1 MVKKAYFILQKWY
14 IVFIA
19 ICIVMVAFFVASR
32 IPKKPELGFNKQLL
46 NPNEFRSSIPNVF
59 DTTISH
65 TEKQVDVTVNR
76 EGVSLSFQ
84 LPLEQSTIKE
94 GPNLIAF
101 SSPNG
106 EITTEYSMRRDGLKE
121 NIILN
126 KIPKENVFPST
137 LKTQGLITKISAE
150 GIPVFFDKDNKY
162 QFHFE
167 RPYVKDGNGAMSYA
181 VKYKVV
187 GQEEENKQKTQASFA
202 TELLSSLHTIT
213 QTGQT
218 YVLQVEV
225 DSTWLHDPKRVLPI
239 TIDPT
244 VVHNSTST
252 FATGTSNGTMDTGSG
267 ATPSVEGYY
276 QELSTDTSTVGLW
289 HMNEASGNV
298 LDSSGN
304 GNTGTPTG
312 TSVVSGLLGNA
323 RSFNGST
330 DFISVPATAKLDVQR
345 LTIEAWTYSTNYI
358 HNGFIFEKTTN
369 GLVNTQY
376 SCFFAASNVFI
387 FRTYNTVP
395 TIDDLSIVTSAYSLD
410 NKWNHIACVYDGATK
425 KIYIN
430 GVEVASKAYSQTL
443 QTNAAGTAIIGA
455 YGSGTSYFFNGKIDE
470 VRVSNVA
477 RSPEEIKAHASRR
490 PHASYTSPVID
501 LGTKATAW
509 NSLTWSES
517 GVSTGY
523 GETVYSATN
532 LVAQW
537 NLNDSGLTTASVY
550 AGSCGVAC
558 NGTLTGFSNLS
569 GPDVLPLSGWTR
581 QNQRWGTAAVMFD
594 GVDDYI
600 SIPDQTALDASTAVT
615 VEAWVNPRTI
625 DHQSSIVNKQGSGT
639 DRAYVLYTET
649 TNVPKFSISTT
660 GSNTV
665 VATAITPLKA
675 NNWYYL
681 VGAYD
686 GTNVKIYVNGV
697 LEGITPASGTIF
709 NSTDQLEIGW
719 IPGWASAYIFNG
731 IIDSTRIYSRAL
743 AANEILSNYN
753 ASNLEFQTRVG
764 NTADPT
770 DGTWEAWKPITSE
783 STVDTLDSATGQ
795 WKIDS
800 NQKSSPAVSAGGTI
814 NLGTGADGACIMDNG
829 TKTLDSTAGSSVCN
843 GSARATAYAVN
854 FSDTTLELAGDT
866 SVTVSTTPTGL
877 AAGDEF
883 IIINLQGTSNDYQSV
898 GEYETHV
905 ISSISTN
912 TLNFTD
918 YPLSNTYDGTTQKI
932 MVQRVPNFGAVTIC
946 GGNTGGGC
954 TAAAT
959 LTATAWNGT
968 KNGLLFFRSN
978 GTLTNNGTITM
989 NSKGFVGGSPGGMSI
1004 GVDNCLL
1011 DGTSAHGR
1019 AGESIGGQT
1028 PLPSCNSIARTN
1040 NVGGGSGG
1048 VGYAT
1053 WYTPFS
1059 VEGGSGG
1066 SYGTIGT
1073 SGKDGTSA
1081 IGIPG
1086 KTYGNNTNVFLG
1098 SGGGSAGG
1106 WTGGTGHVGGLGG
1119 NGGGA
1124 IFISAD
1130 TVTNNNSITSSGGR
1144 GFNSNADAGGNGA
1157 AGGGGSG
1164 GSIFLNANI
1173 VTLGSNIVD
1182 AIGGIT
1188 YLQSAQCGGRCGGNG
1203 GAGRITIS
1211 YSTSLSGSTLPP
1223 AYVNKIS
1230 TLLKQEGTGA
1240 LQYST
1245 GKVESDAGTI
1255 GMWHLDETGGTGAYL
1270 HDSSGIIS
1278 TSCGTGGTVTVVDG
1292 SCVHN
1297 FTALGA
1303 STFTPLSATTSVAAL
1318 VVAGGGGGANTGGG
1332 GGAGGLVYNT
1342 NVTVSATPY
1351 TITVGDGGNGGLT
1364 TGAAG
1369 TSGSNSIFSTIT
1381 ATGGGGGSSHGG
1393 VGGANGGS
1401 GGGGA
1406 LKSAAPASTAG
1417 VGSQGNNG
1425 GIGYIDVGWVGN
1437 NSGGGGA
1444 GAVGGAGSTV
1454 SGSGAGGAGLSY
1466 SISGTT
1472 ASYAGGG
1479 GGGPVNGA
1487 QTAGAG
1493 GSGGGGAG
1501 NTNGVGTA
1509 GTTNTG
1515 GGGGGGSYSAGVYYN
1530 GGKGGSGIVIIKY
1543 PAVQTVTYNHSA
1555 PTGTSVVNG
1564 ISGKARSFNGSTDR
1578 IEIGTG
1584 ISPQNITL
1592 EAWVY
1597 RTSAT
1602 TNMGIIRKNAAYA
1615 LSLVS
1620 DTIQFAGNPWAF
1632 SSTGVGIEMYKWTHL
1647 AVTQD
1652 GKTAAIYK
1660 NGIKIGNVTQSG
1672 VLASNANQTRIG
1684 YDDNNWWW
1692 GGYID
1697 EVRISNIARTPEEI
1711 AEAYRLGN
1719 NHSIFK
1725 TIAPTDL
1732 STKTVLPFYIA
1743 ADRPGTYLN
1752 ASFGG
1757 SSYVNYQPDANTAA
1771 LFHLDDDNKE
1781 VARSCYDLRQFG
1793 VVTSGIYTVDP
1804 DGSGDGAPIQVY
1816 CNMTYDGGGWT
1827 MAVKSWYGSAMI
1839 GKSEAVGAVADATTL
1854 MGNAYKL
1861 ADADVRNIIGPSNNF
1876 DVMVDQNGF
1885 NALYSAGNYE
1895 FVVLRNYTGYWTY
1908 EKGMPAST
1916 TATSF
1921 QSYRASDQALAWTG
1935 DIGCGYN
1942 AGAGTA
1948 GINCHGSLGVT
1959 NNPQGGAGCVINMG
1973 TASNA
1978 GWYHFFM
1985 NQWNDDTY
1993 IYICNGAQHSS
2004 GQSMNHRFW
2013 IREKNPV
2020 KAIVKNS
2027 AEIPTTDLITAT
2039 GGTIT
2044 YVDGYKIHTFT
2055 GSGTFQVTAGKGDV
2069 ETLIVGGGAGGGS
2082 YVGGGGG
2089 GGGVYEGSFKV
2100 VPASYTVTVGNG
2112 GSGGSGG
2119 GAADNANGGN
2129 STVVGGTISLTAL
2142 GGGTGS
2148 RFPDGAGTAGGSGGG
2163 AGGCSAGSGAGGAA
2177 QQPTSG
2183 TGGLG
2188 NAGGAMSAVARSGN
2202 DTEGRGGGGSGS
2214 GIAAT
2219 NCSEPGDGGTGRRS
2233 SLSGTAYYY
2242 GGGGGGGGFYP
2253 GDLGTTRAGNG
2264 GAGGGGGGG
2273 AYATGTPGAG
2283 GTGGTANGETPTLNM
2298 GTTGQG
2304 VGGAG
2309 GVNTGGGGGGCG
2321 HSDKGGNGGSGIVII
2336 RYPSKVYSE
2345 RNTVATGTTLTQ
2357 GKVGKAR
2364 YFNGTSDLISLGNPS
2379 SLQITGSQTIEM
2391 WLYPTD
2397 LTVRR
2402 NPFAKAYGGEG
2413 TITQETTGILT
2424 YYYGTSGINAAPYT
2438 GFTSSAAITANK
2450 WNHIAVVRD
2459 LSAMKVYWYIN
2470 GQQTSTATAPY
2481 SAATAGTLPAYIGTG
2496 YTNLYMGSIDEV
2508 RISNTART
2516 ASDIRQTYEA
2526 TTRSHPITI
2535 DFGAKLDSGN
2545 LIANS
2550 GDVSFTVD
2558 ATTFGLNQKGSNIY
2572 PDDKIIVRE
2581 NYDGTEYI
2589 AQGNVISATAATGA
2603 VNILSWDAGSTFP
2616 ASGFTAN
2623 ADVFKW
2629 QREYWNITDAQFDS
2643 RNSVK
2648 QLSLRLT
2655 DGNEGRTIWLDDIKS
2670 TNGYLTIPTGSSIPS
2685 SVGNRYFQYRTI
2697 FSSTDA
2703 SLSAKLTSVTLNYN
2717 ANVAPTTPSLDSPPK
2732 STTSVSRTPTLQTTG
2747 TDINLDYLRY
2757 KIQLCTDAAM
2767 TLNCQ
2772 TFDQTSSQTG
2782 WSAQNAENG
2791 TAYTTGMQGS
2801 YTLQT
2806 PLNYVTT
2813 YYWRSYAIDPGGANT
2828 WTGTQATPFSFTT
2841 TAVEAASSCKS
2852 TRTNDT
2858 TNTIEWTD
2866 VSGNETGYK
2875 IQRNVDAAGWVDLN
2889 PSLNPNTVSYIDS
2902 TVQLNHSYQYRIAP
2916 FIAGPQYGAWCTTQT
2931 QTVNS
2936 SVFEFGGGFNFS
2948 GITIQ

>member
-1 MVKKAYFILQKWY
+1 MVKKAHSILQKSY
-14 IVFIA
+14 IA
-19 ICIVMVAFFVASR
+19 IIAVCIVVTAFFVSSF
-32 IPKKPELGFNKQLL
+32 IPKKPELGFNRQLL
-46 NPNEFRSSIPNVF
+46 NPSEFHSSIPNVF

-84 LPLEQSTIKE
+84 LPLEQSTLKE

-126 KIPKENVFPST
+126 KIPKENIFPST

-167 RPYVKDGNGAMSYA
+167 RPYIKDGNGAISYA
-181 VKYKVV
+181 VKYRVV
-187 GQEEENKQKTQASFA
+187 GQEEENAQKTQANFA

-225 DSTWLHDPKRVLPI
+225 DSAWLHDPKRVLPI

-252 FATGTSNGTMDTGSG
+252 FATGTSNDTIDTGSG
-267 ATPSVEGYY
+267 STPSIESYY
-276 QELSTDTSTVGLW
+276 QELPADKSTVGLW

-304 GNTGTPTG
+304 SITGTPTG

-330 DFISVPATAKLDVQR
+330 DFISIPATSKLDVQQ
-345 LTIEAWTYSTNYI
+345 LTIEAWTYSANYI
-358 HNGFIFEKTTN
+358 QNGFIFEKTTN

-395 TIDDLSIVTSAYSLD
+395 TIDDLSIVTSSYSLD
-410 NKWNHIACVYDGATK
+410 NRWNHIACVYDGSTK

-430 GVEVASKAYSQTL
+430 GIEVASKAYSQTL

-477 RSPEEIKAHASRR
+477 RSPEEIKADASRR
-490 PHASYTSPVID
+490 PYASYTSPVID

-509 NSLTWSES
+509 NNLTWSEG

-532 LVAQW
+532 LIAQW

-550 AGSCGVAC
+550 AGSCGVTC
-558 NGTLTGFSNLS
+558 NGTLTGFSNTS
-569 GPDVLPLSGWTR
+569 GPDVVPLSGWTR
-581 QNQRWGTAAVMFD
+581 QNQRWGTAAVMFN
-594 GVDDYI
+594 GTTDYI
-600 SIPDQTALDASTAVT
+600 TVPANDGTPLDIDSGPITIETWVKPKSTAIQRILFRGT
-615 VEAWVNPRTI
+615 SGACGYGLSIGVNSNAKFNLGNAGGGNFDSRT
-625 DHQSSIVNKQGSGT
+625 
-639 DRAYVLYTET
+639 
-649 TNVPKFSISTT
+649 
-660 GSNTV
+660 TV
-665 VATAITPLKA
+665 VPET
-675 NNWYYL
+675 WYYV
-681 VGAYD
+681 VGVINGA
-686 GTNVKIYVNGV
+686 NSQLYVNG
-697 LEGITPASGTIF
+697 
-709 NSTDQLEIGW
+709 QLEQTGTVNPVACTSLPLNIGRD
-719 IPGWASAYIFNG
+719 PGATSYFSG
-731 IIDSTRIYSRAL
+731 IIDSTRIYTRAL
-743 AANEILSNYN
+743 TANEIRSNYSS
-753 ASNLEFQTRVG
+753 SNLEFQTRVG

-770 DGTWEAWKPITSE
+770 DGTWEAWKPTTAENTIDS
-783 STVDTLDSATGQ
+783 LDSAASQ

-800 NQKSSPAVSAGGTI
+800 NQKSSPTVASGGTI
-814 NLGTGADGACIMDNG
+814 NLGTGADGDCIMNNG
-829 TKTLDSTAGSSVCN
+829 TKTLDSTVGSSVCN

-854 FSDTTLELAGDT
+854 FSVTALEQAGDT

-877 AAGDEF
+877 VAGDEF
-883 IIINLQGTSNDYQSV
+883 IIINLQGKSNDYQSV
-898 GEYETHV
+898 GEYETHIV
-905 ISSISTN
+905 SSVATN

-932 MVQRVPNFGAVTIC
+932 MVQRIPNFGNVTIC

-968 KNGLLFFRSN
+968 KNGILFFRSN

-989 NSKGFVGGSPGGMSI
+989 DSKGFAGGSPGGMSI
-1004 GVDNCLL
+1004 GTDNCLL

-1040 NVGGGSGG
+1040 NVGGGAGG

-1053 WYTPFS
+1053 WYTPSS

-1081 IGIPG
+1081 VGNPG
-1086 KTYGNNTNVFLG
+1086 KTYGNNINIFLG
-1098 SGGGSAGG
+1098 SGGGSGGG

-1124 IFISAD
+1124 IFISAN
-1130 TVTNNNSITSSGGR
+1130 TVTNNNTITSSGGR
-1144 GFNSNADAGGNGA
+1144 GLNSNADAGGNGA

-1164 GSIFLNANI
+1164 GSIFLNANT
-1173 VTLGSNIVD
+1173 VTLGTDIVD
-1182 AIGGIT
+1182 ATGGIT

-1203 GAGRITIS
+1203 GAGRVVIS
-1211 YSTSLSGSTLPP
+1211 YSTALSGTTVPP
-1223 AYVNKIS
+1223 AYLNKIS
-1230 TLLKQEGTGA
+1230 TLLKREGAGA

-1245 GKVESDAGTI
+1245 GNIEPDAGTI
-1255 GMWHLDETGGTGAYL
+1255 GMWHLDETGGAGAYL
-1270 HDSSGIIS
+1270 HDSSGITT
-1278 TSCGTGGTVTVVDG
+1278 TSCGTGGTVTLVEG
-1292 SCVHN
+1292 SCIHN
-1297 FTALGA
+1297 FTALGN

-1342 NVTVSATPY
+1342 NVSITATPY

-1364 TGAAG
+1364 AGAAG
-1369 TSGSNSIFSTIT
+1369 SNGGNSIFSTIT
-1381 ATGGGGGSSHGG
+1381 AIGGGGGSSHGG

-1406 LKSAAPASTAG
+1406 VKPAAPASTAG

-1425 GIGYIDVGWVGN
+1425 GIGYVDAGWVGN

-1454 SGSGAGGAGLSY
+1454 SGSGAGGAGLAY
-1466 SISGTT
+1466 SISGTAT
-1472 ASYAGGG
+1472 AYAGGG

-1493 GSGGGGAG
+1493 GNGGGGAG
-1501 NTNGVGTA
+1501 GTNAVGTA
-1509 GTTNTG
+1509 GTANTG
-1515 GGGGGGSYSAGVYYN
+1515 GGGGGGAYGAGVYYN
-1530 GGKGGSGIVIIKY
+1530 GGKGGSGTVVIKY
-1543 PAVQTVTYNHSA
+1543 PAVQTITYNHA
-1555 PTGTSVVNG
+1555 TPTGTSVVNG

-1584 ISPQNITL
+1584 ISPPNITL

-1602 TNMGIIRKNAAYA
+1602 TNMGIIRKGSAYA

-1620 DTIQFAGNPWAF
+1620 NTIQFAGNPWAF
-1632 SSTGVGIEMYKWTHL
+1632 SNTGVGIEMNKWTHL

-1652 GKTAAIYK
+1652 GKTAAVYK
-1660 NGIKIGNVTQSG
+1660 NGIKIGNFVQSG

-1752 ASFGG
+1752 SSFGD
-1757 SSYVNYQPDANTAA
+1757 SSYVNYQPDASTVA

-1793 VVTSGIYTVDP
+1793 IVTSGVYTVDP

-1885 NALYSAGNYE
+1885 NSLYSTGNYE

-1908 EKGMPAST
+1908 EEGMPAST
-1916 TATSF
+1916 TTTSF

-1935 DIGCGYN
+1935 DIVCGYN

-1948 GINCHGSLGVT
+1948 GINCYGGLGVT

-1973 TASNA
+1973 TTSNA

-2013 IREKNPV
+2013 IRERNPV
-2020 KAIVKNS
+2020 KAVIKNS
-2027 AEIPTTDLITAT
+2027 ADTPTTDLITAT

-2055 GSGTFQVTAGKGDV
+2055 SSGTFQVTAGKGDV
-2069 ETLIVGGGAGGGS
+2069 ETLIVGGGGGGGS

-2089 GGGVYEGSFKV
+2089 GGGVYDGSFKV

-2112 GSGGSGG
+2112 GSGGSGS
-2119 GAADNANGGN
+2119 GAADNTNGQN
-2129 STVVGGTISLTAL
+2129 SSVVGGTVSLIAL

-2148 RFPDGAGTAGGSGGG
+2148 RFPDGAGAAGGSGGG

-2177 QQPTSG
+2177 QQPSSA

-2219 NCSEPGDGGTGRRS
+2219 NCSEPGDGATGRRS
-2233 SLSGTAYYY
+2233 SISGTAYYY

-2273 AYATGTPGAG
+2273 AYQTGTPGTG
-2283 GTGGTANGETPTLNM
+2283 GTGGTANGESPTLNM
-2298 GTTGQG
+2298 GALGQG
-2304 VGGAG
+2304 IGGAG
-2309 GVNTGGGGGGCG
+2309 GANTGGGGGGCG

-2345 RNTVATGTTLTQ
+2345 RNSVATGTTLTQ
-2357 GKVGKAR
+2357 GKIGKAR
-2364 YFNGTSDLISLGNPS
+2364 YFNGTSDLISLGSPS
-2379 SLQITGSQTIEM
+2379 SLQITGDQTIEM
-2391 WLYPTD
+2391 WLFPTD
-2397 LTVRR
+2397 LSVRR
-2402 NPFAKAYGGEG
+2402 NPYAKAYGGEG
-2413 TITQETTGILT
+2413 TITQELSGGLT
-2424 YYYGTSGINAAPYT
+2424 YYYGTSGLNAAPYT
-2438 GFTSSAAITANK
+2438 GFASVGTIAANK

-2470 GQQTSTATAPY
+2470 GQQTSVTTAPY
-2481 SAATAGTLPAYIGTG
+2481 AAATAGTLPAYIGAG
-2496 YTNLYMGSIDEV
+2496 YVSPYMGSIDEV
-2508 RISNTART
+2508 RISNAVRS
-2516 ASDIRQTYEA
+2516 ASDIRQAYEA
-2526 TTRSHPITI
+2526 GSRSHPITI
-2535 DFGAKLDSGN
+2535 DFGAKLDAGN

-2550 GDVSFTVD
+2550 GDLSFTVD
-2558 ATTFGLNQKGSNIY
+2558 ATIYGMNQKGSNIY

-2581 NYDGTEYI
+2581 NYDGIEYV
-2589 AQGNVISATAATGA
+2589 AQGNVVSVTAGTGA
-2603 VNILSWDAGSTFP
+2603 ITVLSWDAGSTFP

-2629 QREYWNITDAQFDS
+2629 QREYWNITDIQSDG
-2643 RNSVK
+2643 RNSVR
-2648 QLSLRLT
+2648 QLALKLT
-2655 DGNEGRTIWLDDIKS
+2655 DGNEGRSIWLDDIKS
-2670 TNGYLTIPTGSSIPS
+2670 TNGYLTIPTGSSITS
-2685 SVGNRYFQYRTI
+2685 TTGNRYFQYRTI
-2697 FSSTDA
+2697 FTSTDA
-2703 SLSAKLTSVTLNYN
+2703 SVSAKLTSVTLNYN
-2717 ANVAPTTPSLDSPPK
+2717 SNVAPTLPSLDSPPK
-2732 STTSVSRTPTLQTTG
+2732 AATSVSRTPTLQTTG
-2747 TDINLDYLRY
+2747 TDIDLDYLQY

-2875 IQRNVDAAGWVDLN
+2875 IQRNVDNGGWVDLN
-2889 PSLNPNTVSYIDS
+2889 PSLNPNTVSYVDS

-2936 SVFEFGGGFNFS
+2936 SVFEFSGGFNFS

>member
-1 MVKKAYFILQKWY
+1 MVKKAHSILQKSY
-14 IVFIA
+14 IA
-19 ICIVMVAFFVASR
+19 IVAIIIVVTAFFVSSF
-32 IPKKPELGFNKQLL
+32 IPKKPELGFSKQLL
-46 NPNEFRSSIPNVF
+46 NPNEFHSSIPNVF

-84 LPLEQSTIKE
+84 LPLEQSTLKE

-126 KIPKENVFPST
+126 KIPQENVFPST

-167 RPYVKDGNGAMSYA
+167 RPYVKDGSGAISYA

-225 DSTWLHDPKRVLPI
+225 DSAWLHDPKRVLPI

-252 FATGTSNGTMDTGSG
+252 FATGTSNGTVDTGSG
-267 ATPSVEGYY
+267 STPSIEGYY
-276 QELSTDTSTVGLW
+276 QELPADEYTVGLW
-289 HMNEASGNV
+289 HLNEASGNV
-298 LDSSGN
+298 YDASGN
-304 GNTGTPTG
+304 GYIGTPTG
-312 TSVVSGLLGNA
+312 TSVVPGKIGNA
-323 RSFNGST
+323 RSFSGTDYISLGSQT
-330 DFISVPATAKLDVQR
+330 IVDNLQN
-345 LTIEAWTYSTNYI
+345 LTVEAWVYPSVQTAAIHFRVFTENAVLYVGQYGDQVSFYMGNGTSWTVAEVTGGTLQLNRWSHVAWVKSDTNY
-358 HNGFIFEKTTN
+358 
-369 GLVNTQY
+369 Y
-376 SCFFAASNVFI
+376 
-387 FRTYNTVP
+387 
-395 TIDDLSIVTSAYSLD
+395 
-410 NKWNHIACVYDGATK
+410 
-425 KIYIN
+425 IYIN
-430 GVEVASKAYSQTL
+430 GELTKTGATAPATL
-443 QTNAAGTAIIGA
+443 
-455 YGSGTSYFFNGKIDE
+455 GTSANVNAISTNTTQAWGGSIDE
-470 VRVSNVA
+470 VRVSNIA
-477 RSPEEIKAHASRR
+477 RSSEEIKADASRR
-490 PHASYTSPVID
+490 PYASYTSPVID

-509 NSLTWSES
+509 NSLTWSE
-517 GVSTGY
+517 GGASTGY

-537 NLNDSGLTTASVY
+537 NFNDSGLTTASVY

-558 NGTLTGFSNLS
+558 NGTLTGFSNPS
-569 GPDVLPLSGWTR
+569 GPDVVPLSGWTR

-600 SIPDQTALDASTAVT
+600 ATSQDVNFTNQMTGEIWVKFNDVSAQQIFYRAADSTKSVFQLQMQGASNNSLFRIRIDTASTFVT
-615 VEAWVNPRTI
+615 V
-625 DHQSSIVNKQGSGT
+625 DSILPALINK
-639 DRAYVLYTET
+639 
-649 TNVPKFSISTT
+649 
-660 GSNTV
+660 
-665 VATAITPLKA
+665 
-675 NNWYYL
+675 WYYL
-681 VGAYD
+681 AWTYD
-686 GTNVKIYVNGV
+686 GALVKLYVDGV
-697 LEGITPASGTIF
+697 LVGSGSLSGNVYDGNTPIT
-709 NSTDQLEIGW
+709 IGAVVNAGVATY
-719 IPGWASAYIFNG
+719 PFKG
-731 IIDSTRIYSRAL
+731 IIDSTRIYSRAF
-743 AANEILSNYN
+743 AANEILSNFN
-753 ASNLEFQTRVG
+753 SSNLEFQTRVG

-783 STVDTLDSATGQ
+783 STVDTLDSAASQ

-814 NLGTGADGACIMDNG
+814 NLGTGTDGDCIMNNG

-843 GSARATAYAVN
+843 GSVRATAYAVN
-854 FSDTTLELAGDT
+854 FSVTALAQAGDT
-866 SVTVSTTPTGL
+866 SITVSTTPTGL

-898 GEYETHV
+898 GEYETHIV
-905 ISSISTN
+905 SSVSTN

-932 MVQRVPNFGAVTIC
+932 MVQRIPNFGNVTIC

-968 KNGLLFFRSN
+968 KNGILFFRSN
-978 GTLTNNGTITM
+978 GTLTNNGAITM
-989 NSKGFVGGSPGGMSI
+989 DSKGFAGGSPGGMSI

-1019 AGESIGGQT
+1019 AGESISGQT

-1053 WYTPFS
+1053 WYSPYS

-1073 SGKDGTSA
+1073 SGKDGTNA
-1081 IGIPG
+1081 VGIPG
-1086 KTYGNNTNVFLG
+1086 KTYGNNINVFLG
-1098 SGGGSAGG
+1098 SGGGSGGG
-1106 WTGGTGHVGGLGG
+1106 WTGGTGHIGGLGG

-1130 TVTNNNSITSSGGR
+1130 TVTNNNTITSSGGR
-1144 GFNSNADAGGNGA
+1144 GLNSNGDGGGNGA

-1164 GSIFLNANI
+1164 GSIFLNANT
-1173 VTLGSNIVD
+1173 VTLGTDIVD
-1182 AIGGIT
+1182 ATGGIT
-1188 YLQSAQCGGRCGGNG
+1188 YLQSAQCGNRCGGNG
-1203 GAGRITIS
+1203 GAGRVVIT
-1211 YSTSLSGSTLPP
+1211 YVTTLSGTTIPP
-1223 AYVNKIS
+1223 AFLNKTN
-1230 TLLKQEGTGA
+1230 TLLKREGAGA

-1292 SCVHN
+1292 SCIHN

-1318 VVAGGGGGANTGGG
+1318 VVAGGGGGGNTGGG

-1342 NVTVSATPY
+1342 NVSVTATPY

-1369 TSGSNSIFSTIT
+1369 TNGSNSIFSTIT
-1381 ATGGGGGSSHGG
+1381 AVGGGGGSSHGG

-1406 LKSAAPASTAG
+1406 VKSAAPASTAG
-1417 VGSQGNNG
+1417 TGSQGNNG
-1425 GIGYIDVGWVGN
+1425 GIGFVDVGWVGN

-1444 GAVGGAGSTV
+1444 GAVGAAGTAV
-1454 SGSGAGGAGLSY
+1454 SGSGAGGAGLAY
-1466 SISGTT
+1466 SISGTSAT
-1472 ASYAGGG
+1472 YAGGG
-1479 GGGPVNGA
+1479 GGSPVNGA

-1515 GGGGGGSYSAGVYYN
+1515 GGGGGGSYSAGAYYN
-1530 GGKGGSGIVIIKY
+1530 GGKGGSGIVVIKY
-1543 PAVQTVTYNHSA
+1543 PAVQTIVYNHA
-1555 PTGTSVVNG
+1555 TPTGTSVVNG
-1564 ISGKARSFNGSTDR
+1564 ISGKARSFNGSADR

-1584 ISPQNITL
+1584 ISPPNITL

-1620 DTIQFAGNPWAF
+1620 DSIQFAGNPWAF
-1632 SSTGVGIEMYKWTHL
+1632 TSTGVGIEMNKWTHL

-1652 GKTAAIYK
+1652 GKTAAVYK

-1672 VLASNANQTRIG
+1672 NLASNANQTRIG

-1732 STKTVLPFYIA
+1732 STKTILPFYVA

-1752 ASFGG
+1752 ASLGD
-1757 SSYVNYQPDANTAA
+1757 SSYVNYQSDANTVA

-1793 VVTSGIYTVDP
+1793 IVTSGVYTVDP

-1885 NALYSAGNYE
+1885 NSAYSTGNYE

-1908 EKGMPAST
+1908 EEGMPAST
-1916 TATSF
+1916 TTTSF

-2004 GQSMNHRFW
+2004 GFSMNHRFW
-2013 IREKNPV
+2013 IRERNPV
-2020 KAIVKNS
+2020 KAVIKNS
-2027 AEIPTTDLITAT
+2027 ADTPTTDLITAT
-2039 GGTIT
+2039 GGTIS

-2069 ETLIVGGGAGGGS
+2069 ETLIVGGGGGGGS

-2100 VPASYTVTVGNG
+2100 VPTSYTVTVGNG
-2112 GSGGSGG
+2112 GSGGSGS
-2119 GAADNANGGN
+2119 GAADNTNGQN
-2129 STVVGGTISLTAL
+2129 SSVVGGTVSLTAL

-2148 RFPDGAGTAGGSGGG
+2148 RFPDGAGAAGGSGGG

-2177 QQPTSG
+2177 QQPSSA

-2233 SLSGTAYYY
+2233 SMSGTAYYY

-2253 GDLGTTRAGNG
+2253 GDLGTVRAGNG
-2264 GAGGGGGGG
+2264 GPGGGGGGG
-2273 AYATGTPGAG
+2273 AYTTGTPGTG

-2298 GTTGQG
+2298 GALGQG
-2304 VGGAG
+2304 IGGAG
-2309 GVNTGGGGGGCG
+2309 GANTGGGGGGCG

-2357 GKVGKAR
+2357 GKIGKAR

-2391 WLYPTD
+2391 WLFPTD

-2402 NPFAKAYGGEG
+2402 NPYNKAFGGEG
-2413 TITQETTGILT
+2413 TITQETTGILS

-2438 GFTSSAAITANK
+2438 GFTSTVAVTANK

-2459 LSAMKVYWYIN
+2459 LAAMKVYWYIN
-2470 GQQTSTATAPY
+2470 GQQTSVTTAPY
-2481 SAATAGTLPAYIGTG
+2481 AAATAGTLPAYIGTG
-2496 YTNLYMGSIDEV
+2496 YANPYMGSIDEV

-2516 ASDIRQTYEA
+2516 ASDIRQAYE
-2526 TTRSHPITI
+2526 TGSRSHPITI

-2550 GDVSFTVD
+2550 GDLSFTVD
-2558 ATTFGLNQKGSNIY
+2558 ATIFGMNQKGTNIY

-2581 NYDGTEYI
+2581 NYDGTEYV
-2589 AQGNVISATAATGA
+2589 AQGNVVSVTASTGA
-2603 VNILSWDAGSTFP
+2603 ITVLSWDAGSTFP

-2629 QREYWNITDAQFDS
+2629 QREYWNITDIQSDG

-2670 TNGYLTIPTGSSIPS
+2670 TNGYLTIPTGSSITS
-2685 SVGNRYFQYRTI
+2685 ATGNRYFQYRTI
-2697 FSSTDA
+2697 FTSTDA

-2717 ANVAPTTPSLDSPPK
+2717 SNVAPTLPSLDSPPK
-2732 STTSVSRTPTLQTTG
+2732 TTTSVSRTPTLQTTG
-2747 TDINLDYLRY
+2747 TDIDLDYLQY

-2828 WTGTQATPFSFTT
+2828 WTGTQAVPFSFTT
-2841 TAVEAASSCKS
+2841 TAVEAATSCKS

-2858 TNTIEWTD
+2858 TNTVEWTD
-2866 VSGNETGYK
+2866 VSGNEAGYK

-2889 PSLNPNTVSYIDS
+2889 PSLNPNTVSYVDS

-2936 SVFEFGGGFNFS
+2936 SVFEFSGGFNFS